1 MIQLPSKFI
10 LLGSNPTQDSFLL
23 ELKFL
28 PISGDL
34 NLAILIHKLK
44 LKLSPQLAQSF
55 IANDSNIEYF
65 NKIAKEL
72 IYSVPLST
80 SQAEYVLLI
89 LQKELNNTENNSKQY
104 INVDF
109 NIQPK
114 LTLNLTLQQIFSI
127 HLFISQF
134 IVNYLY
140 FKTEYY
146 KSDSQESQN
155 VEQLLNIPISQ
166 EGNVNFQIQST
177 TSKQYI
183 ETKNNILNSKLN
195 EQELLYNMS
204 SDFNFEGILKLIFDI
219 CDNNLLIHFIGK
231 YINIQLNNEQIEDNF
246 KIELDDKT
254 NNIHVD
260 IAPLIPNSILSFSKK
275 YYHEIIEIYELLKN
289 TPSEIVTKKMIIIFE
304 AIMNSLKYYLIH
316 KEEKVF
322 EQHLILQILDQL
334 FFIYILLNNNQDYS
348 KHIIYPTYIT
358 GNINTSTVNPIQ
370 NSYLFHIS
378 LNDINQ
384 KYINCALQTPEY
396 KAKFNINSVILNH
409 LYNTKY
415 IDYEIQEL
423 NILKEIINKNKYIL
437 NLKNTELF
445 INNTLDEYS
454 AVTNQ
459 EKTIKELS
467 LVYSNGTTL
476 NINQLLNS
484 NVINSSNSLL
494 NYKLLDTSNHQN
506 LSNHSIITEEYKL
519 LLELQYKN
527 NHIDINLIPLIVNK
541 YYQILNDLIFP
552 NLRKQYNTI
561 LQPISTI
568 DLLQNYI
575 LPFVNEDIS
584 ISTELKLLYRIII
597 PFLYD
602 NYKLNII
609 FDTFH

>member
-55 IANDSNIEYF
+55 IANDSNVEYF

-80 SQAEYVLLI
+80 SQAEYILLI

-146 KSDSQESQN
+146 KNDPQESQN
-155 VEQLLNIPISQ
+155 VEQPLNIPVSQ

-231 YINIQLNNEQIEDNF
+231 YINIQLNSEQIEDNF

-358 GNINTSTVNPIQ
+358 GNINTSTINPIQ

-396 KAKFNINSVILNH
+396 KAKFNINSVTFNH
-409 LYNTKY
+409 LYNTQY
-415 IDYEIQEL
+415 IDYEKQEL
-423 NILKEIINKNKYIL
+423 NILKEIINKNRYIL

-484 NVINSSNSLL
+484 NIINSSNSLL

-506 LSNHSIITEEYKL
+506 LSNHTIITEEYKL

>member
-246 KIELDDKT
+246 KIELDNKT